1 MSSFVD
7 YSDPQRIIV
16 EACGIDDE
24 LDLWAKTCPPEYVY
38 QTITL
43 QERSDEVFSDH
54 YHSYHNVYFAGIW
67 NHYRCIRILI
77 NEIILT
83 QLQHLRDSTAKPY
96 IIGQD
101 VRFSET
107 QIFNSNATLLQ
118 LCHDLCASVPYFLNF
133 NPDYVSESSREM
145 PKAVH
150 GNLLLWPLYTAGC
163 TKMVS
168 DVMRT
173 WVGGRLQWIS
183 DVLGIRQ
190 AAPLAFTVL
199 NKQDSVTWKID
210 PGVTNLSDDMAAY
223 ELNT

>member
-1 MSSFVD
+1 MSSFMD
-7 YSDPQRIIV
+7 HSDPQRIV
-16 EACGIDDE
+16 TEACAIDDE
-24 LDLWAKTCPPEYVY
+24 LDLWAKTCPPQYVY

-43 QERSDEVFSDH
+43 RERSDEVFSDH
-54 YHSYHNVYFAGIW
+54 YHSYHNIYFAGIW
-67 NHYRCIRILI
+67 NHYRCIRTLI

-83 QLQHLRDSTAKPY
+83 QLQYLHNLSPKPD
-96 IIGQD
+96 IIKQD
-101 VRFSET
+101 ARFSET
-107 QIFNSNATLLQ
+107 QILNSNGTLLQ

-133 NPDYVSESSREM
+133 NPDCVSESSREM

-190 AAPLAFTVL
+190 AAPLAFTVR
-199 NKQDSVTWKID
+199 NKQDFVTWKIESGD
-210 PGVTNLSDDMAAY
+210 AKCTENMGAY